1 MLRVC
6 SFPEGED
13 PDSFA
18 KDKNVDELSS
28 YFLENS
34 KDFIILRHHY

>member
-1 MLRVC
+1 MNVKVV

-18 KDKNVDELSS
+18 KTHSTIELKE
-28 YFLENS
+28 FLEEKS
-34 KDFIILRHHY
+34 QDFY